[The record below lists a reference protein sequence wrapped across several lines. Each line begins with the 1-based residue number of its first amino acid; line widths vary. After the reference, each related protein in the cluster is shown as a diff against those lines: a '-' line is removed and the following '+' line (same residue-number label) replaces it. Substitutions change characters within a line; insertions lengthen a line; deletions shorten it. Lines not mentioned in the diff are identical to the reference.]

1 MWQCRVWVLLAAAAG
16 WARALRGR
24 PGATATAA
32 KLSSLGRTLAVLLF
46 AGGFLTIGG
55 EWFRMWANEDVN
67 ASSAAP
73 QNFLI
78 ARVGMILVHLP
89 RSAEAG

>member
-1 MWQCRVWVLLAAAAG
+1 MGVCPARAAG
-16 WARALRGR
+16 GDRHRRETVEPGPDAGR
-24 PGATATAA
+24 P
-32 KLSSLGRTLAVLLF
+32 AV

-55 EWFRMWANEDVN
+55 DWFRMWANEDVN

-78 ARVGMILVHLP
+78 AGVGMILVHLA

>member
-1 MWQCRVWVLLAAAAG
+1 M
-16 WARALRGR
+16 
-24 PGATATAA
+24 
-32 KLSSLGRTLAVLLF
+32 
-46 AGGFLTIGG
+46 
-55 EWFRMWANEDVN
+55 N

-78 ARVGMILVHLP
+78 AGVGMILAHLP